1 MQRGGG
7 DGIQPE
13 RLNAEGD
20 SPSALSRG
28 LSVSATPGAV
38 SPLEKRLKDAN
49 VAAKEADFRV
59 FQTHHGR
66 CYDTEVSIRNKPTFW
81 GAKFWRTLL
90 PKSFAMFNLN
100 ENNRFVM
107 AQQPSDMR
115 AGVNKLCG
123 EVRSV
128 GLDPTNGDVYVF
140 VGSSRKLM
148 KLLHWERGGYVM
160 YYKRLEQG
168 RFHPKIFL
176 RQGIG
181 FRSMRWD
188 ELVLLMEGISPRVAR
203 RRRYQTEVIE
213 QEKDGKITEK
223 SLRKVW
229 LSR

>member
-1 MQRGGG
+1 MQKNQNHASPTPH
-7 DGIQPE
+7 DHLKVTTNFPLNHNTLILTTLQPIIT
-13 RLNAEGD
+13 D
-20 SPSALSRG
+20 I
-28 LSVSATPGAV
+28 
-38 SPLEKRLKDAN
+38 
-49 VAAKEADFRV
+49 VASF
-59 FQTHHGR
+59 
-66 CYDTEVSIRNKPTFW
+66 VSIRNKPTFW

>member
-1 MQRGGG
+1 MGGG
-7 DGIQPE
+7 VREDT
-13 RLNAEGD
+13 
-20 SPSALSRG
+20 
-28 LSVSATPGAV
+28 ATFYFFAT
-38 SPLEKRLKDAN
+38 SLRLK
-49 VAAKEADFRV
+49 
-59 FQTHHGR
+59 
-66 CYDTEVSIRNKPTFW
+66 VSIRNKPTFW

>member
-1 MQRGGG
+1 MLCQQPQR
-7 DGIQPE
+7 Q
-13 RLNAEGD
+13 
-20 SPSALSRG
+20 SSADDLS
-28 LSVSATPGAV
+28 LTDYTDIYS
-38 SPLEKRLKDAN
+38 
-49 VAAKEADFRV
+49 
-59 FQTHHGR
+59 
-66 CYDTEVSIRNKPTFW
+66 VSIRNKPTFW